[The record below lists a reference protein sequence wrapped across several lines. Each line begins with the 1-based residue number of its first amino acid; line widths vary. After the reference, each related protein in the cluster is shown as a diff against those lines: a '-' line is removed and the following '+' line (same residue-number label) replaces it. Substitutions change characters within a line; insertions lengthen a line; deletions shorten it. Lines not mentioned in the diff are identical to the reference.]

1 MYKYTVTAE
10 APDLE
15 RTQIFQ
21 VIAPNVDRAWA
32 RAYYECNSISANS
45 GNYWTPTDVSKTKE
59 DQDEN

>member
-1 MYKYTVTAE
+1 MYKYTVNAE

-32 RAYYECNSISANS
+32 KAYYQCGAISANS
-45 GNYWTPTDVSKTKE
+45 GIYWTPSDVSKTKE

>member
-21 VIAPNVDRAWA
+21 VMAPNIDRAWA
-32 RAYYECNSISANS
+32 KAYYQCGAISANI
-45 GNYWTPTDVSKTKE
+45 GIYWTATNVVKFKE
-59 DQDEN
+59 DEL